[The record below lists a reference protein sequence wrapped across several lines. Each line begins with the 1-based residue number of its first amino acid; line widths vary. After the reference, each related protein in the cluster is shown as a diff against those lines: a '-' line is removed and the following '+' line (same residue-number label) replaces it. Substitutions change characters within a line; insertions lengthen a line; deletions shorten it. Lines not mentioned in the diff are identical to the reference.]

1 MNNIINFFKFLKMK
15 IFYKKTNFEYR
26 LRRLERKLYWKEK
39 YAKK

>member
-1 MNNIINFFKFLKMK
+1 MKAIRNFFMFLKMK

-39 YAKK
+39 YGKK